1 MDVNALTTL
10 IGSLGFPIVSCI
22 ALFWYMT
29 KIESQHKEEIK
40 KLSEAINNNTNVI
53 TQLIFKLDQDDRR

>member
-1 MDVNALTTL
+1 MDVSALTTL

-29 KIESQHKEEIK
+29 KIESQHQEEIK

-53 TQLIFKLDQDDRR
+53 TQLIIKLDQED

>member
-1 MDVNALTTL
+1 MDINALTTL

-29 KIESQHKEEIK
+29 KIEAQHKEEIK
-40 KLSEAINNNTNVI
+40 KLSEAINNNTNVM
-53 TQLIFKLDQDDRR
+53 TQLIIKLDKEN